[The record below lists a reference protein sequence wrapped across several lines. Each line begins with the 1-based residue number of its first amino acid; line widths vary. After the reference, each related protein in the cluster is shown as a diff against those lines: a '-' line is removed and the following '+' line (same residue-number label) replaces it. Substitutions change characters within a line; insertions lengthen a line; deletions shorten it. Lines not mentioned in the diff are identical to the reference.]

1 MGDFFACSGRIRGGH
16 AEQNDPQHVSA
27 AAAAVAPGLIV
38 MVVIYAA
45 GGVSGAH
52 INPAVTLGFAL
63 RRNFPWRRV
72 PGYILVQLLGGVLA
86 ATLLRALFGPAC
98 QYGGT
103 TPGPGI
109 SAGAGLVLE
118 IVLTIGVVN
127 TILATASGG
136 RNIGPN
142 AAIAVVGYIA
152 LAGL

>member
-1 MGDFFACSGRIRGGH
+1 M
-16 AEQNDPQHVSA
+16 
-27 AAAAVAPGLIV
+27 
-38 MVVIYAA
+38 
-45 GGVSGAH
+45 
-52 INPAVTLGFAL
+52 
-63 RRNFPWRRV
+63 
-72 PGYILVQLLGGVLA
+72 A

-142 AAIAVVGYIA
+142 AAIAVGGYIA